1 MPMLH
6 RQVLGAFA
14 AMAGL
19 FALPAALPASAAE
32 FTSDRIVVTV
42 QGNGPDVVL
51 IPGLTS
57 SPRVWMSTVQAMPG
71 YRYHLVQLRGFAG
84 LAAEGNAQGLVA
96 SQSAEEIARYIREQK
111 LKSPALVGH
120 SMGGTMA
127 MMVAARHPGAA
138 SKLMVVDMMPF
149 LGAMFGPPGSTA
161 ESVKPVADQLK
172 AGLEASTGDARRTRI
187 EQTIAGMMKT
197 ESERGF
203 AIHDGI
209 DSDPAVGARAM
220 HELITTDLRP
230 ELAKIKVPVT
240 VLYVKPAAAPLTDEQ
255 LDGFYKLSF
264 LPLPQARLIRIPDS
278 YHFIMQDAPARF
290 RSELK
295 TFLAS

>member
-1 MPMLH
+1 MPMIA
-6 RQVLGAFA
+6 RQVLGALLA
-14 AMAGL
+14 TASL
-19 FALPAALPASAAE
+19 LALPAGAAE
-32 FTSDRIVVTV
+32 FKSDRIVVTV
-42 QGNGPDVVL
+42 EGNGPDVVL

-57 SPRVWMSTVQAMPG
+57 SPRAWMSTVQAMPG

-84 LAAEGNAQGLVA
+84 LAAEGNAQGMVA
-96 SQSAEEIARYIREQK
+96 AQSAEEIARYIREQK
-111 LKSPALVGH
+111 LKSPAIVGH

-127 MMVAARHPGAA
+127 MMIAARHPGEA
-138 SKLMVVDMMPF
+138 SKVMVVDMMPF

-161 ESVKPVADQLK
+161 ESVKPVADQVK
-172 AGLEASTGDARRTRI
+172 AGLEASTGDARKARI
-187 EQTIAGMMKT
+187 EHTIAGMMKT

-203 AIHDGI
+203 AIRDGI

-240 VLYVKPAAAPLTDEQ
+240 VLYVKPANVPLTDEQ

-264 LPLPQARLIRIPDS
+264 QPVPQAKLIRVPDS
-278 YHFIMQDAPARF
+278 YHFIMQDAPQRF